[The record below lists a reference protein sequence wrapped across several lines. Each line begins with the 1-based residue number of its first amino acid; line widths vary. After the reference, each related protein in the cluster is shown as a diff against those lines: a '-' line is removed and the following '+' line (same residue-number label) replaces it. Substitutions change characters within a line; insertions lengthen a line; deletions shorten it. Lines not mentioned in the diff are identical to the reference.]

1 MYICICN
8 AVTERDIR
16 FAVEEGCTSF
26 RRVSAELGVATSCG
40 KCKQEACR
48 VIREHKAEMN
58 GMGTLAGA
66 D

>member
-16 FAVEEGCTSF
+16 FAVESGCTSF
-26 RRVSAELGVATSCG
+26 RRVSAELGVATGCG
-40 KCKQEACR
+40 RCKKEACR
-48 VIREHKAEMN
+48 TIAEHKAQMN
-58 GMGTLAGA
+58 NCDGLVGA